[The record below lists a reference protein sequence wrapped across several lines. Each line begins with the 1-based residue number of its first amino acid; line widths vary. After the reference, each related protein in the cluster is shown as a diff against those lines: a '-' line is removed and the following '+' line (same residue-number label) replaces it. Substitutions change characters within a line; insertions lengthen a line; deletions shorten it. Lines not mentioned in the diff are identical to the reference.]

1 MDNKFI
7 VVLFHHFIEE
17 LQLYSLFILSMIRKA
32 LIILNHGIK
41 ILIKKVL
48 IYLNL
53 SSNITGSAYALKFL
67 IGTKSDL

>member
-1 MDNKFI
+1 
-7 VVLFHHFIEE
+7 
-17 LQLYSLFILSMIRKA
+17 MIRKA